1 MDFFIL
7 WIIIVGV
14 FIIGL
19 PLLIWWY
26 ADASTRHLRG
36 SERLGEYQNKADV
49 GWFFLMVGIVLSGV
63 VYVMM

>member
-1 MDFFIL
+1 MNLFIL
-7 WIIIVGV
+7 WLIIVGV

-36 SERLGEYQNKADV
+36 SERLGEYQSKANF
-49 GWFFLMVGIVLSGV
+49 GWFSLILGIVLSGV